1 MAKAGGT
8 QKIHPS
14 KRHQD
19 PLKTKNGKTRLG
31 PLNIQQLQEL
41 AEKAKRGKDRAKFL
55 KEIFRKQALLA
66 KRSKK

>member
-8 QKIHPS
+8 QRIHPS
-14 KRHQD
+14 KRHAD
-19 PLKTKNGKTRLG
+19 PMKTKNGKTRLG

-55 KEIFRKQALLA
+55 KEIFRKQSILA
-66 KRSKK
+66 NRSK

>member
-1 MAKAGGT
+1 MAKPGG
-8 QKIHPS
+8 QQRIHPS